1 MQKDYPIRVGSMLYT
16 QVDPEP
22 GHEVEYNRWYERDH
36 FYAGCM
42 VGPWLFAGRRWVAT
56 KDLKALRFPEQTPF
70 LSPVTAGSYVAVYW
84 LLDGKYE
91 EHREWATEQVNWL
104 YANGRGFAK
113 RVHRHTGMYG
123 HQARWYRDEDYVPLE
138 LALDHEQYVGMVSMA
153 LQRADHVDEGAV
165 EEWLDANMPGLLA
178 GGPVASASKWGA
190 LPLLD
195 SAPSF
200 VPRDPDADKRS
211 LYLFFLEED
220 PRADWERFRQWA
232 KQVDTSGVATVIFA
246 APWIPTVVGT
256 DTYTDQL

>member
-1 MQKDYPIRVGSMLYT
+1 MLYT
-16 QVDPEP
+16 QVDPER
-22 GHEVEYNRWYERDH
+22 GYEVEYNRWYERDH

-56 KDLKALRFPEQTPF
+56 KELKDLRFPQETPF
-70 LSPVTAGSYVAVYW
+70 LSPVTAGSYVAIYW

-104 YANGRGFAK
+104 YANGRGFAN
-113 RVHRHTGMYG
+113 RVHAHTGMYG
-123 HQARWYRDEDYVPLE
+123 HQARWYRDEDFVPLE

-153 LQRADHVDEGAV
+153 LQRAEGVEQEAVDE
-165 EEWLDANMPGLLA
+165 WLGRNVPSLLA
-178 GGPVASASKWGA
+178 DSPIASISGWAP

-200 VPRDPDADKRS
+200 VPRDPDADKRTMQ
-211 LYLFFLEED
+211 LYFLEDD
-220 PRADWERFRQWA
+220 PRSQWDRFQQWA
-232 KQVDTSGVATVIFA
+232 KQIDASGVATVVYA

-256 DTYTDQL
+256 DTYTDQLW

>member
-56 KDLKALRFPEQTPF
+56 KDLKALRFPAETPF
-70 LSPVTAGSYVAVYW
+70 LSPVTAGSYVAIYW
-84 LLDGKYE
+84 ILDGRYE
-91 EHREWATEQVNWL
+91 DHREWATEQVNWL
-104 YANGRGFAK
+104 YANGRGFAN

-123 HQARWYRDEDYVPLE
+123 HQSRWYRDDDPVPLE
-138 LALDHEQYVGMVSMA
+138 LALDHEQYVGMVSMV
-153 LQRADHVDEGAV
+153 LQRADGVEEAAVD
-165 EEWLDANMPGLLA
+165 EWLDANMPAFLA
-178 GGPVASASKWGA
+178 GGPVASVSKWA
-190 LPLLD
+190 TLPILD

-200 VPRDPDADKRS
+200 VPRDPDAGKRS
-211 LYLFFLEED
+211 MHLFFLEED

-232 KQVDTSGVATVIFA
+232 KQVDASGVATVVFA